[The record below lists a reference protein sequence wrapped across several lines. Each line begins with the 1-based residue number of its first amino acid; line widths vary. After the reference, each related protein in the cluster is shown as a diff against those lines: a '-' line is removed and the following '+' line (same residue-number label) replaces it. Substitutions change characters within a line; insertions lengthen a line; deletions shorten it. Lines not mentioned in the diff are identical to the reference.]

1 VTIRLESHALVF
13 PNGAKVAVGGLAIR
27 LVHVFLERPYTII
40 RRDELMNRVWPGE
53 PHDRRR
59 KHSLDQA
66 ISHLNLVARDVG
78 MLSLITHAH
87 GIGHSWTPTEDDE

>member
-1 VTIRLESHALVF
+1 MLF

-27 LVHVFLERPYTII
+27 LVRIFMERPHTII
-40 RRDELMNRVWPGE
+40 RRDVLMDRIWPGE

-66 ISHLNLVARDVG
+66 ISQLNLVSRDVG

-87 GIGHSWTPTEDDE
+87 GIGHSWTPTEEDD